1 MLPALAADG
10 CVAEASA
17 MRRKNLRVLVTGG
30 AGFIGSHL
38 VDALVKQ
45 DCRVWVL
52 DNLSTGRL
60 TNLAEHLHESGLR
73 FVKGD
78 VRSASITDRIVA
90 RVDAIIH
97 ESAVTDHETC
107 LGSPTLANDV
117 NVGGTLNLLEAA
129 RRHDVGRF
137 VYASSAAVY
146 GEQKHVPMS
155 EEAAPHPISPYGA
168 SKLAAEQYCL
178 AFHSSYGLSTT
189 CLRYFN
195 VFGPRQSARQYS
207 GVISQFAK
215 RLLLRRPPVIF
226 GTGKQIRDFVS
237 VEDIVEATLLA
248 LDSETSEGE
257 LYNVGTGRATTINGL
272 AAQMIKVSGTKKLKA
287 RHTKARPGDIQRS
300 VADIG
305 KACRRLGYLPRTRM
319 ETDVSNVY
327 DWYARRVP
335 R

>member
-1 MLPALAADG
+1 
-10 CVAEASA
+10 
-17 MRRKNLRVLVTGG
+17 MRRRNLNVLVTGG

-45 DCRVWVL
+45 DRRVWVL

-60 TNLAEHLHESGLR
+60 TNLAEHLHESDLK

-78 VRSASITDRIVA
+78 VRSASIADRIVA

-97 ESAVTDHETC
+97 EAGVVDHEAC
-107 LGSPTLANDV
+107 LRNPTLANDV

-129 RRHDVGRF
+129 RRHDVERF

-146 GEQKHVPMS
+146 GEQKHVPIF

-178 AFHSSYGLSTT
+178 AFHSSYGLGTT

-215 RLLLRRPPVIF
+215 RLLRGRPPVVF
-226 GTGKQIRDFVS
+226 GTGKQTRDFVS
-237 VEDIVEATLLA
+237 VEDVVQATLRA

-257 LYNVGTGRATTINGL
+257 LYNVGTGGATTINRL
-272 AAQMIKVSGTKKLKA
+272 AAQMIKVSGTKNLKA
-287 RHTKARPGDIQRS
+287 RHTRAKAGDIRRS
-300 VADIG
+300 VADIR
-305 KACRRLGYLPRTRM
+305 KARRRLSYLPRTTM
-319 ETDVSNVY
+319 ETDLCKVY
-327 DWYARRVP
+327 DWYAKRMP